1 MKGERAATTSDKLEK
16 KKKKEATTVGSTVKL
31 VIYKVH
37 YIIAIFSAALKN
49 KFQTS
54 LHKILHEYIVKESFT
69 SEILLTQTNLL

>member
-16 KKKKEATTVGSTVKL
+16 KKKEATTVGSTVKL
-31 VIYKVH
+31 AIYKVH